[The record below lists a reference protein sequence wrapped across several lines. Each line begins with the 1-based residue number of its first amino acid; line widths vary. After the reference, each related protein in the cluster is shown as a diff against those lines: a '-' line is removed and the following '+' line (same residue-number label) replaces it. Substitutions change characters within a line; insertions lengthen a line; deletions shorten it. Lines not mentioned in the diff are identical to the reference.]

1 MSKIRIKIIVNYIL
15 NIFSLLTSQFR
26 LMILSVIDSGS
37 IITLNKVI
45 LQLFAFIDLTN
56 ILFIS
61 I

>member
-1 MSKIRIKIIVNYIL
+1 
-15 NIFSLLTSQFR
+15 
-26 LMILSVIDSGS
+26 MILSVIDSGS